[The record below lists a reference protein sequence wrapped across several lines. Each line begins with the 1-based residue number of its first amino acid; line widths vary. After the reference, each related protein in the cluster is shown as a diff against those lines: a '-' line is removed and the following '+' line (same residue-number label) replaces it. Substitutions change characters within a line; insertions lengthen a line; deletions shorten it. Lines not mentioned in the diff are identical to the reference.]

1 MTKLNSYLHLIRF
14 FNPIGFWLLFWPG
27 VWGLLISNNLNVE
40 NFTIVLLGS
49 FLTRSLGCAIND
61 FADKDFDKDVE
72 RTKTRPL
79 ASEQLTR
86 TEAFIFIIAMGLS
99 SIYLLLQTNAY
110 TIKFVSVIA
119 IPMIIIYP
127 FMKRFIAV
135 PQLFLGLTFGLSLPV
150 SYSIAA
156 GGLNLEIIFLY
167 IGCVFWI
174 MAYDSYYALCD
185 VHDDKKL
192 SLNSSAIFFG
202 TDTQKATVLFSS
214 LFAISYLI
222 FTIKNASLI
231 LFVGFLFMVGHIYYQ
246 NKLSQLGRN
255 LVAFKANN
263 QIGLVIA
270 GLLFIHYYG
279 LFN

>member
-1 MTKLNSYLHLIRF
+1 M
-14 FNPIGFWLLFWPG
+14 FWPG

-86 TEAFIFIIAMGLS
+86 TEAFVFIIAMALS

-202 TDTQKATVLFSS
+202 TDTQRVTVLFSS

-246 NKLSQLGRN
+246 NKLSQMYSPFGPNVFLRGSKYPFFCR
-255 LVAFKANN
+255 VSFTSTWCK
-263 QIGLVIA
+263 
-270 GLLFIHYYG
+270 
-279 LFN
+279 